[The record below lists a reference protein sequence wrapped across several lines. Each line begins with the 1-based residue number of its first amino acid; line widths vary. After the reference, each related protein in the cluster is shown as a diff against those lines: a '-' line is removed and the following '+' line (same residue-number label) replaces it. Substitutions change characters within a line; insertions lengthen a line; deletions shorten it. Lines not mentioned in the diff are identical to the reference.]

1 MKNFGKDNASKL
13 SSTTTTT
20 TITTTTM
27 STTTTVPNSQI
38 AKGTK
43 VPSIGFF
50 YAIKGIAR

>member
-13 SSTTTTT
+13 SSTTTT
-20 TITTTTM
+20 ITTTTM
-27 STTTTVPNSQI
+27 STTTTVPTSQI
-38 AKGTK
+38 AKGTL